1 MYECDLYTGSKK
13 IIKYSFV
20 NKQVVYKQ
28 PTLNSKNEQNPV
40 KHLQRNFLAKMVASQ
55 MFDWV
60 LNTPLKVL
68 LLCLEASHQGCS

>member
-28 PTLNSKNEQNPV
+28 PTLNSKNE
-40 KHLQRNFLAKMVASQ
+40 
-55 MFDWV
+55 
-60 LNTPLKVL
+60 
-68 LLCLEASHQGCS
+68 